1 MTVRID
7 DAVPPGG
14 GVTGV
19 VPKTRFRPAGAP
31 EVVRSTGEENTPKD
45 CTATVEVADVPGL
58 SDNED
63 GDGVIVKSA
72 APALICTATSNV

>member
-7 DAVPPGG
+7 DAVPPAG

-19 VPKTRFRPAGAP
+19 VPKTKFKPAGAP
-31 EVVRSTGEENTPKD
+31 EAVRSTGEENTPKD
-45 CTATVEVADVPGL
+45 CTAIVEVPDVPAL

-72 APALICTATSNV
+72 AAALICTATSKV